1 MIVYSIDVGGIVTKI
16 LRKNGPGLVLTAL
29 MGATLACGGGDRGG
43 SATAEL
49 PSTTENQINPMS
61 RDQVQDGGTLTWPL
75 LQIPSNFNYHHLD
88 GTLKDNAEVM
98 EALLPNT
105 FRSDASG
112 TPHWNADYLASEPS
126 MTIEPKQVIT
136 YTIHPEAAWD
146 DGTPITWEDFHW
158 QWRASNG
165 QDQAYQISSSNGYS
179 DIESVERGADDR
191 EVVVTYARRYADWQA
206 VFNPIFPAST
216 NRDPQVFNQG
226 WREQPRVTAGPF
238 RFEGINQTTKTIT
251 LVRNENWWGEPARL
265 DRIVYRVLEAT
276 AQIDAL
282 ANGEIDFFDIGPDAN
297 MYNRARGIA
306 GVEIRSAGGP
316 NFRHVTINGTSPNLR
331 DVRVR
336 QALAMGIDR
345 TAIARALLGPL
356 GVSPEPLN
364 NHIFMANQ
372 AGYRD
377 NSGEVGQF
385 NPERAGQ
392 LLDEAGWVLEGA
404 VRRKDDRPLEITMV
418 IPSGV
423 ATSRQESELMQNML
437 GQIGVRL
444 RINTVPSPDFF
455 ERYIIPGEYDF
466 TVFSWIGTPFPI
478 SSTASI
484 YRQPTTDDDGELVI
498 QQNFARVG
506 SDEIDALYTQVTA
519 ELDRAAAVEIAN
531 RIDALIWQEVHSLTL
546 YQRPELYATKVGLA
560 NIGAFGFAQP
570 PVYQDIGWAQAE

>member
-1 MIVYSIDVGGIVTKI
+1 
-16 LRKNGPGLVLTAL
+16 
-29 MGATLACGGGDRGG
+29 
-43 SATAEL
+43 
-49 PSTTENQINPMS
+49 
-61 RDQVQDGGTLTWPL
+61 
-75 LQIPSNFNYHHLD
+75 
-88 GTLKDNAEVM
+88 
-98 EALLPNT
+98 
-105 FRSDASG
+105 
-112 TPHWNADYLASEPS
+112 
-126 MTIEPKQVIT
+126 
-136 YTIHPEAAWD
+136 
-146 DGTPITWEDFHW
+146 
-158 QWRASNG
+158 
-165 QDQAYQISSSNGYS
+165 
-179 DIESVERGADDR
+179 
-191 EVVVTYARRYADWQA
+191 
-206 VFNPIFPAST
+206 
-216 NRDPQVFNQG
+216 VFNQG

-423 ATSRQESELMQNML
+423 ATSRQESEHAGPDWCETADQHGSEPGFLREIHHP
-437 GQIGVRL
+437 GRVRL
-444 RINTVPSPDFF
+444 HRLF
-455 ERYIIPGEYDF
+455 
-466 TVFSWIGTPFPI
+466 
-478 SSTASI
+478 
-484 YRQPTTDDDGELVI
+484 
-498 QQNFARVG
+498 
-506 SDEIDALYTQVTA
+506 
-519 ELDRAAAVEIAN
+519 LDRHALSDQLDRVHLQAADH
-531 RIDALIWQEVHSLTL
+531 R
-546 YQRPELYATKVGLA
+546 RRR
-560 NIGAFGFAQP
+560 
-570 PVYQDIGWAQAE
+570 